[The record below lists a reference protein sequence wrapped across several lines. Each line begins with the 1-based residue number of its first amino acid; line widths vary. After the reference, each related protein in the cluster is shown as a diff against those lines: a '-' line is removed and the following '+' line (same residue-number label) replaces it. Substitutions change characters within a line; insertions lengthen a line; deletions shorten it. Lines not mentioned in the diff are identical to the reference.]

1 MGDNI
6 KTDSNIT
13 KSVNERQAI
22 SNREYFIS
30 LEKIR
35 KFKEKVMKLDAEENN
50 RNTGHTLSPSINKIK
65 IKPRIKRKLKP
76 IELLS
81 KEYQTNIKTEAE
93 HMDKI
98 IKKEEA
104 SPKKIPPITDSLYKR
119 LLQSKNFCSSKDLSR
134 SDILD
139 DFMSQKNPKTH
150 SRSPMI
156 TNRLYNRPDKVV
168 QSNRNVNRSLSP
180 IKPRLQYKN
189 NYIILP
195 GNNKELIVK
204 CMKKRNDNWEE
215 IDKDNYSYASFIWT
229 PLSYEIDYT
238 LAAKVNQIVNHFEYH
253 SEISNKMRLFANL
266 LRYCDLQKKIDLFS
280 FFPLTIVIPLND
292 HENIFNEQLASFE
305 KFYNS
310 IGDYISPKD
319 NIKYNDFFKLVIYSK
334 KIGSNHQLKI
344 PQSSYAGKNIWLIKP
359 INMNRGRCIKIESD
373 LNKIITMI
381 KELKM
386 RKEIK
391 NEKNE
396 KVIEADYVI
405 LQKYIERPLLYQGRK
420 FDIRLWVLIISE
432 YPNNVF
438 IFKEGHLKATCEQ
451 YSLNTNDPYIHLT
464 NYSVQKHHKDFSKVE
479 KGNEISFNQFKQELK
494 DISLFNKIY
503 NRICYIVRLTISSAK
518 QRINLLNR
526 KKCFEIFG
534 YDFLI
539 DENLNPFL
547 IEVNTNPGLEES
559 SPLIAMLTPRM
570 IDDALKLTID
580 EEYKRTNQ
588 DEPFH
593 VDGYNDNENMWEKF
607 SLI

>member
-50 RNTGHTLSPSINKIK
+50 RNTGHTLSSSINKIK

-104 SPKKIPPITDSLYKR
+104 SPKKIPPIADSLYKR

-134 SDILD
+134 SVILD

-150 SRSPMI
+150 SKSPMI

-373 LNKIITMI
+373 LNTIITMI

>member
-35 KFKEKVMKLDAEENN
+35 KFKEKVMKLDAEENA
-50 RNTGHTLSPSINKIK
+50 RNTGHTISPSINKIK

-81 KEYQTNIKTEAE
+81 KEYPTNIKTEAE
-93 HMDKI
+93 HMDKM

-119 LLQSKNFCSSKDLSR
+119 LLQSKNFCSTKDLSR
-134 SDILD
+134 SVILD
-139 DFMSQKNPKTH
+139 DFMSQRKPKTH

-156 TNRLYNRPDKVV
+156 TNRLYNKPDKVV

-204 CMKKRNDNWEE
+204 CMQKRNENWEE
-215 IDKDNYSYASFIWT
+215 IDKDKYSYASFIWT

-305 KFYNS
+305 KFYNT
-310 IGDYISPKD
+310 IEEYISPKD
-319 NIKYNDFFKLVIYSK
+319 DIKYNDFFKLVIYSK

-359 INMNRGRCIKIESD
+359 VNMNRGRCIKIESD
-373 LNKIITMI
+373 LNKIVAMI

-580 EEYKRTNQ
+580 EEYKRTNK

-593 VDGYNDNENMWEKF
+593 VDGYNDDENMWEKF

>member
-1 MGDNI
+1 M
-6 KTDSNIT
+6 
-13 KSVNERQAI
+13 
-22 SNREYFIS
+22 
-30 LEKIR
+30 
-35 KFKEKVMKLDAEENN
+35 
-50 RNTGHTLSPSINKIK
+50 
-65 IKPRIKRKLKP
+65 
-76 IELLS
+76 
-81 KEYQTNIKTEAE
+81 
-93 HMDKI
+93 
-98 IKKEEA
+98 
-104 SPKKIPPITDSLYKR
+104 
-119 LLQSKNFCSSKDLSR
+119 QSKNFCSSKDLSR
-134 SDILD
+134 SVILD

-180 IKPRLQYKN
+180 IKPKLQYKN

-305 KFYNS
+305 KLYNS

-373 LNKIITMI
+373 LNKIVAMI

-588 DEPFH
+588 DEPCH

>member
-1 MGDNI
+1 
-6 KTDSNIT
+6 
-13 KSVNERQAI
+13 
-22 SNREYFIS
+22 
-30 LEKIR
+30 
-35 KFKEKVMKLDAEENN
+35 
-50 RNTGHTLSPSINKIK
+50 
-65 IKPRIKRKLKP
+65 
-76 IELLS
+76 
-81 KEYQTNIKTEAE
+81 
-93 HMDKI
+93 
-98 IKKEEA
+98 
-104 SPKKIPPITDSLYKR
+104 
-119 LLQSKNFCSSKDLSR
+119 
-134 SDILD
+134 
-139 DFMSQKNPKTH
+139 
-150 SRSPMI
+150 
-156 TNRLYNRPDKVV
+156 
-168 QSNRNVNRSLSP
+168 
-180 IKPRLQYKN
+180 
-189 NYIILP
+189 
-195 GNNKELIVK
+195 
-204 CMKKRNDNWEE
+204 
-215 IDKDNYSYASFIWT
+215 
-229 PLSYEIDYT
+229 
-238 LAAKVNQIVNHFEYH
+238 
-253 SEISNKMRLFANL
+253 
-266 LRYCDLQKKIDLFS
+266 
-280 FFPLTIVIPLND
+280 
-292 HENIFNEQLASFE
+292 
-305 KFYNS
+305 
-310 IGDYISPKD
+310 
-319 NIKYNDFFKLVIYSK
+319 
-334 KIGSNHQLKI
+334 
-344 PQSSYAGKNIWLIKP
+344 
-359 INMNRGRCIKIESD
+359 
-373 LNKIITMI
+373 
-381 KELKM
+381 M

-432 YPNNVF
+432 YPKNVF